1 MDIDLTFDNR
11 NDRLLIRLHDNS
23 TDLSWWL
30 TRRVTLRLIKAWADK
45 LEQIGLPKIDALPHL
60 PPRDIG
66 LEHNLSL
73 EFDGPKSKKAPFVIG
88 HVVHLVEEID
98 ITVSSIG
105 CQLHLKSKTKDTR
118 FSLTRMQSH
127 AILEMLSNVVKR
139 AKWLEQIDW
148 PKWL

>member
-11 NDRLLIRLHDNS
+11 NDRLLIRLHNNS
-23 TDLSWWL
+23 TDLHWWL
-30 TRRVTLRLIKAWADK
+30 TRRVTLRLIKAWVDK
-45 LEQIGLPKIDALPHL
+45 LEQIGLPQINALPHL
-60 PPRDIG
+60 TTRDIG

-73 EFDGPKSKKAPFVIG
+73 EFDGPKHKEASFVNEQ
-88 HVVHLVEEID
+88 VVHLVEVID

-105 CQLHLKSKTKDTR
+105 CQLHLKSKNKAIKL
-118 FSLTRMQSH
+118 SLTRMQSH
-127 AILEMLSNVVKR
+127 AILEMLSKLVKR